1 MTALNVEGLATSDRT
16 KILLQSLLFP
26 CVLQAAATIKY
37 FLKITVTEN
46 RFRIEVSTN
55 ATLIPNDKNKAPV
68 LCIRYIQS

>member
-26 CVLQAAATIKY
+26 CVLQAAATIKH

-55 ATLIPNDKNKAPV
+55 ATLIPNDKNKASV